1 MAFVKLLKAFPCWLL
16 SLSGHIMDWDLWMSL
31 THIFYLKMDTW
42 IPLITPL
49 GAFWKTIPK
58 ITTNSTDLKQ
68 TWNSFKQIK
77 VWTLTTIYI
86 TFRKEGDIFLLTYE
100 QRSMQ
105 RGWVGKNPVLA
116 CIVTQHNTL
125 FCIQCNSLDT
135 NPLRLV
141 GFTTEM
147 FSMKLNQKPC
157 TQSSNVTPSAVNEV
171 QIVPLP
177 QCRHFVWKK
186 VCQSHIQW
194 EKATK
199 WPRSLHH

>member
-1 MAFVKLLKAFPCWLL
+1 M
-16 SLSGHIMDWDLWMSL
+16 
-31 THIFYLKMDTW
+31 
-42 IPLITPL
+42 
-49 GAFWKTIPK
+49 
-58 ITTNSTDLKQ
+58 
-68 TWNSFKQIK
+68 
-77 VWTLTTIYI
+77 
-86 TFRKEGDIFLLTYE
+86 LTYE

-105 RGWVGKNPVLA
+105 KGWVGKNPVLA
-116 CIVTQHNTL
+116 RISLNTIR
-125 FCIQCNSLDT
+125 CSAYSLDT

-147 FSMKLNQKPC
+147 FLMKLNQKPC
-157 TQSSNVTPSAVNEV
+157 TQSSNVTPFAVNEV